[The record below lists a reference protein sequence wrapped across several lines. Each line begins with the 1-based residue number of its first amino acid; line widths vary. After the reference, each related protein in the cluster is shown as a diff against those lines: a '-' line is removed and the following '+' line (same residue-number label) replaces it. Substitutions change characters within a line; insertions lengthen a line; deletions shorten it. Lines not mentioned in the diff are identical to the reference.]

1 MQDDN
6 VFEEMVAI
14 FERTMVL
21 VTIQLDRRLMEII
34 GEDVAV
40 VMRFDYNG
48 TPQLHVFT
56 RHSPHLCPAKLLH
69 LWP

>member
-1 MQDDN
+1 
-6 VFEEMVAI
+6 V
-14 FERTMVL
+14 VL
-21 VTIQLDRRLMEII
+21 VTMQLEKRFMEII

-56 RHSPHLCPAKLLH
+56 RHSPHLCLAMLLH
-69 LWP
+69 L